1 MKWCISDFLHAS
13 ETAID
18 TQYRTER
25 RTLDYKQDMRHNRTQ
40 TDSVPFPIAAITVSR
55 GRRVYSFL

>member
-25 RTLDYKQDMRHNRTQ
+25 RTLDYKQDA
-40 TDSVPFPIAAITVSR
+40 S
-55 GRRVYSFL
+55 